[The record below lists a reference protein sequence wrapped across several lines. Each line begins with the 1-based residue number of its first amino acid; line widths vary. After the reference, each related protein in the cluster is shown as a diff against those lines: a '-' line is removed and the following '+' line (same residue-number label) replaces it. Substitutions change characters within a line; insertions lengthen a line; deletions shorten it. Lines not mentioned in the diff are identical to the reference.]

1 MTMALTLVMVFGMLP
16 IGAQGAQAAQFGSV
30 QDSFSAFFGL
40 NDDIQTAAAFDETT
54 ISDDSSL
61 NTWLAITDKDTN
73 NVGRIW
79 TDKTV
84 SDRDIQLGEAVS
96 GGPTFEIQKGDSDF
110 LIGLSVL
117 SSASNIKTMATKP
130 LDIVMVLDV
139 SGSMDENLG
148 SEDVYTETYRPS
160 IYSGTYYALVGHE
173 YIKIDKIMSGFI
185 FQEFD
190 HWELNGQTVEPKRSA
205 DDSDPNHIQ
214 FYTRSSKRVKKI
226 NALKT
231 AANRFIEKTA
241 EENSKIS
248 DENKQHRISIVKFA
262 DDSYNYD
269 YGNDFTPREDYNYT
283 QRLKPL
289 TAYTN
294 NTVYQ
299 LTDLVND
306 LSPAGA
312 TSADYGLNLAN
323 RELSDNGRADAQQV
337 IIFFT
342 DGEPNHQS
350 GFDGAVADTAITN
363 AKMMK
368 NDGALV
374 YTIGIFQDA
383 DPNKIS
389 DRFNAYMHG
398 VSSNFPN
405 ATSYE
410 NLGVRKPDSDYYKA
424 ASDAEQ
430 LNQIFSDIFD
440 EVGQSTGFPTEITEG
455 MDPSKGGYI
464 TIEDPLGDYMQVDT
478 FKSLIFGD
486 EEFKPVGE
494 PKEVVQDDGTTLVTY
509 QYEGKAKD
517 PSALYPDGDVN
528 QLIVQVTKSADL
540 KTGDVVKVQIPASL
554 IPVRYFKADT
564 DTDGNTTMTI
574 DEAWPMRIF
583 FGVSLKSGV
592 TETLKDG
599 FDNSQNDQELKDYI
613 STHTENGKVS
623 FYSNFYDGSNRLG
636 DKSLGNTKS
645 SFTPSD
651 ANSFYY
657 FTEDTVIY
665 ENEECTE
672 PLKTAPDQ
680 SGQTPYWYKKAYLD
694 YDENGT
700 NNKAEWKDEII
711 QFNGQ
716 NFNYRAVKTGLNTQ
730 GEFIIQAGS
739 PRLTRID
746 DLTDAKDPN
755 LTGTATEVI
764 KPEWDNNDNPQE
776 IFVYLGNNGKLDV
789 ELAGALTITKDA
801 RVASNKGLDPAV
813 IQDKKFK
820 FEITVDGS
828 AGKSYKAE
836 VRNAQ
841 GDRVGD
847 LFDLS
852 FDNQEKATHAIK
864 DDETLYVYGLDAG
877 KTYTVKEIEMPT
889 GFTTTGLT
897 LNGKGQDGS
906 LEATGNLRASQIER
920 MTFTNT
926 YDVTPVTLAADDF
939 VKYEKRF
946 DRWDLV
952 EAFDIQIEKD
962 DKTFPMPEGTSEG
975 AATKTVS
982 VKKDTATGNF
992 GAITFTAAG
1001 IYHYTVTEN
1010 INGGSIAGMSYSKAE
1025 YDVQVV
1031 VTDNGDGTLKAV
1043 STVTQVSNDDGTDT
1057 NPPVEKTDKVA
1068 VFVNAFNA
1076 ESVSAGPVA
1085 RKNYTDTT
1093 GKALLDG
1100 MFKFKIKADSN
1111 NPQPEPEV
1119 PGQKDDE
1126 GYYTVTNT
1134 GNSISFGNAT
1144 FTKHHVGKTYTYE
1157 ISEVIPTEATP
1168 ENRYT
1173 VNGMTYDST
1182 VYKAI
1187 FKVSTEKVDGEDRV
1201 KVETTY
1207 QKGDEPLSP
1216 GTIPT
1221 FNNAYDPQDLVLPSE
1236 GNGAILGSKTL
1247 TGRNSFVDESFNFTL
1262 TAADT
1267 PTQEALDQDYLI
1279 FEDDN
1284 QKTEMTATV
1293 TDLEKNTSKGFS
1305 FGQVKFTRPGT
1316 YTFNV
1321 VEEAPE
1327 DGNGMTY
1334 DRHTSKVKV
1343 VVTDENGVLKGAV
1356 TYDNG
1361 EAEKAAFIN
1370 TYRASTLSYGTQTRL
1385 NLTKTMTGRALAAEE
1400 FSFAI
1405 AGADKEGSV
1414 SKDEAEAKLSVSDRS
1429 FKNQAGAVEGV
1440 SSIIFDKLKD
1450 VSFTQDD
1457 IGKTFTYTVSEVKP
1471 TDNPLGGVTY
1481 DPSVYE
1487 VNITPIDNGNG
1498 TMHTQTIVYK
1508 DGKLFSQDTSAN
1520 TPDVKGTIVLPFNNN
1535 YQAASTS
1542 FDTATINLKKV
1553 FEGKEWTDETF
1564 TFTIESEEGAPLPT
1578 DQNGNEITQTVVSKP
1593 DSGNEA
1599 TFGFGTIT
1607 FDSVGE
1613 YRYKVTEENAGQ
1625 TIKGIQY
1632 EKDSATFTISVTD
1645 DGTGQLKA
1653 ECKLPTNT
1661 TFNNVYSATLSHDQ
1675 AGMLIPRKTLNGRA
1689 MKANEFTFMIEAK
1702 DSEDGTVKAAEAAER
1717 IYLDEGQT
1725 SGIFTNPEDAPAG
1738 QVSELPS
1745 ELTKPMVFT
1754 QADVGKVF
1762 TYEFSEIEPS
1772 EDQKLG
1778 GVTYDKTVYKVELF
1792 VTDDGDGTLTLH
1804 TKVNNGPETTSS
1816 ETDPSPVYLDF
1827 VNRYAPKETTL
1838 SGAANLAGTK
1848 TLTGR
1853 ALAAEEFSFKLEA
1866 DDQTTKDAVADGSI
1880 VLPQETEVKND
1891 ANGAFSFGDITFK
1904 KAGDYQFKISEV
1916 PGTLGG
1922 ITYDGTSYI
1931 VKVKVTDNGDGT
1943 MTATIDGEK
1952 PSLAFNNRYGSE
1964 LPQEEVTKTNVSF
1977 TKQLTGRS
1985 WTANDTFT
1993 FEMTALTENAPMPAN
2008 AQVTVNSPEGK
2019 DKVNFSFG
2027 EIAFTYDMVKDEPN
2041 KTKTFE
2047 YEVKEVIPQEGSP
2060 FNGMTYDTHTAK
2072 VKITVTDNGDGTM
2085 SATTEATGTDFVNT
2099 YRSEVN
2105 YAQFNTGLAII
2116 KTLTGHDMAKDQF
2129 TFVITPGDQASADK
2143 LGFNTGANEV
2153 KSPAADDGAFAMID
2167 LLAGQQILFTQEDV
2181 SKTYTYEIKEEQG
2194 TQGGYTYDPT
2204 VYTVTI
2210 TSSDNGAGVLTV
2222 TTRIEAEGKDTAEYI
2237 YSSNET
2243 SMSKASVAF
2252 KNSYA
2257 ASGQLGGDGKASI
2270 EATKVLNG
2278 RPMEAGEFNFVV
2290 KDAKDQIVTEGTH
2303 AAAGIGET
2311 AKITFDPIEYTTE
2324 SLKAAVDNGT
2334 AVKSEKDGKD
2344 VYTFQYAVSEEAPTQ
2359 GGVSGT
2365 KDRFTILVTVTDH
2378 NNGTL
2383 EPAVSYPQGTD
2394 HLAFENTYSTGDPI
2408 TYQPN
2413 GQKKV
2418 EAATG
2423 LTPKDITGQFT
2434 FTLTA
2439 DEGTPM
2445 PETTSVKNDAQ
2456 GNIAFGEM
2464 EFTQDLLTDV
2474 APDDTGS
2481 RSKTFTYRVE
2491 ETGTVPGVTNDP
2503 GAKTFSLTLTDD
2515 GKGHLTLTSDPEE
2528 GTLFTF
2534 VNTYSVTP
2542 VESRVTDQ
2550 IVVEK
2555 SLVGRELEAN
2565 EFSFE
2570 LLDEADQVVATG
2582 TNDADG
2588 KVTLTPITYDQP
2600 GTHTYKL
2607 HEVKGEAGFGVQY
2620 DERVYT
2626 ITTKVSD
2633 QGDGTLK
2640 VEHQIEGDQITFEN
2654 VYESAATSVQ
2664 LTAAKVLQGRDLK
2677 DGEFTFQIKDDK
2689 DQVVAEAHN
2698 DAEGRILFDAI
2709 ELKEAGERTYTISEV
2724 GGNDKTIAYDVTSY
2738 KVKVIV
2744 TDDLKGHLVAEV
2756 QADEAPIFTNSVIPQ
2771 EKPQD
2776 PPKPSGNIMTGIQ
2789 NHLGMIT
2796 AGFLFM
2802 VIAILATTALIVR
2815 RRNH

>member
-1 MTMALTLVMVFGMLP
+1 MKKRINYLGRRILFLCMGLLLCLGTVNFARAATQESERISDTNTMTTWEKVA
-16 IGAQGAQAAQFGSV
+16 
-30 QDSFSAFFGL
+30 QDST
-40 NDDIQTAAAFDETT
+40 QY
-54 ISDDSSL
+54 
-61 NTWLAITDKDTN
+61 
-73 NVGRIW
+73 VGRIW
-79 TDKTV
+79 TDKSVFTNGV
-84 SDRDIQLGEAVS
+84 TLPGSGEAEHGEDIVIEQ
-96 GGPTFEIQKGDSDF
+96 GESDF
-110 LIGLSVL
+110 LIGLSAL
-117 SSASNIKTMATKP
+117 SSTSNLTTQSAKP
-130 LDIVMVLDV
+130 LDIVLVLDT
-139 SGSMDENLG
+139 SGSMDDGMDGESSTYKAIYAGELDQSRSYYIDYG
-148 SEDVYTETYRPS
+148 WSRIKISYDEDKQEWGY
-160 IYSGTYYALVGHE
+160 YSGRKWNPVTPKANANG
-173 YIKIDKIMSGFI
+173 SGTQVYFR
-185 FQEFD
+185 D
-190 HWELNGQTVEPKRSA
+190 NRLWAMQTAV
-205 DDSDPNHIQ
+205 NN
-214 FYTRSSKRVKKI
+214 FI
-226 NALKT
+226 NAT
-231 AANRFIEKTA
+231 AKANETMA
-241 EENSKIS
+241 EGN
-248 DENKQHRISIVKFA
+248 QHRISIVTYASNA
-262 DDSYNYD
+262 DTKEPLQDVTADTAQS
-269 YGNDFTPREDYNYT
+269 
-283 QRLKPL
+283 LK
-289 TAYTN
+289 
-294 NTVYQ
+294 NTVNN
-299 LTDLVND
+299 LAAD
-306 LSPAGA
+306 GA
-312 TSADYGLNLAN
+312 TNAGEGMTNAN
-323 RELSDNGRADAQQV
+323 KELQSNNARANAQEV
-337 IIFFT
+337 VIFFT
-342 DGEPNHQS
+342 DGTPTTSSLFNERVANT
-350 GFDGAVADTAITN
+350 AVKQAGEIKSEN
-363 AKMMK
+363 RGGM
-368 NDGALV
+368 V
-374 YTIGIFQDA
+374 YSIGIFDDA
-383 DPNKIS
+383 NSEDPTNRSTKS
-389 DRFNAYMHG
+389 NQFMHA
-398 VSSNFPN
+398 VSSNYPK
-405 ATSYE
+405 ATAYNNRGDRAE
-410 NLGVRKPDSDYYKA
+410 GDFYKTA
-424 ASDAEQ
+424 TETTE
-430 LNQIFSDIFD
+430 LNKVFDEIFD
-440 EVGQSTGFPTEITEG
+440 EIKNPGNVPTKVEG
-455 MDPSKGGYI
+455 NDPMNSGYI
-464 TIEDPLGDYMQVDT
+464 TIEDELGAYMAVDGFNQIVFADRVFQNPTKTIKGNIDTYT
-478 FKSLIFGD
+478 FNG
-486 EEFKPVGE
+486 
-494 PKEVVQDDGTTLVTY
+494 
-509 QYEGKAKD
+509 
-517 PSALYPDGDVN
+517 SADASQLYPNANLNEIVITVERSEELAKGD
-528 QLIVQVTKSADL
+528 K
-540 KTGDVVKVQIPASL
+540 VKVQIPAAL
-554 IPVRYFKADT
+554 IPLRHFDVQET
-564 DTDGNTTMTI
+564 DAGSGAFTTSVSNTY
-574 DEAWPMRIF
+574 PMRIF
-583 FGVSLKSGV
+583 FGVSLKDDAV
-592 TETLKDG
+592 KLLENPNEAMK
-599 FDNSQNDQELKDYI
+599 FYI
-613 STHTENGKVS
+613 AENTGEDGKVN
-623 FYSNFYDGSNRLG
+623 FYSNTF
-636 DKSLGNTKS
+636 TKNAEAGKTTAI
-645 SFTPSD
+645 FTPD
-651 ANSFYY
+651 KTNKFYY
-657 FTEDTVIY
+657 FGEDVLLYTTED
-665 ENEECTE
+665 CTE
-672 PLKTAPDQ
+672 VATRGN
-680 SGQTPYWYKKAYLD
+680 SGSTIANKDYWYQRTYYSEGNTQPQKEIVKISNNVVGQELLSYTKLDDQGRWYVPAETPRLMTINNLYL
-694 YDENGT
+694 E
-700 NNKAEWKDEII
+700 KAEKDNQTNTALDVIDPQWVRDGNNHVTDEI
-711 QFNGQ
+711 
-716 NFNYRAVKTGLNTQ
+716 VT
-730 GEFIIQAGS
+730 
-739 PRLTRID
+739 
-746 DLTDAKDPN
+746 
-755 LTGTATEVI
+755 
-764 KPEWDNNDNPQE
+764 
-776 IFVYLGNNGKLDV
+776 YLGNNGKLAMDV
-789 ELAGALTITKDA
+789 
-801 RVASNKGLDPAV
+801 P
-813 IQDKKFK
+813 
-820 FEITVDGS
+820 
-828 AGKSYKAE
+828 
-836 VRNAQ
+836 
-841 GDRVGD
+841 
-847 LFDLS
+847 
-852 FDNQEKATHAIK
+852 
-864 DDETLYVYGLDAG
+864 
-877 KTYTVKEIEMPT
+877 
-889 GFTTTGLT
+889 
-897 LNGKGQDGS
+897 GS
-906 LEATGNLRASQIER
+906 LEISKTVTAEEGLTAPNKEFTFKVDLEVATDKTLKESYSAQRFDVNGKESGEAFTIEDQGTVTLKAGEKVRIYGIDKGTAYNISEESLPAGFVQTVPTDNKPVTGTIGTDANTEGVNQASFTNEYAVENYTISSSEFGLAGTKTIEGRDFEEGDIFRFEISASQQAPDSPLPTNSKNTIEPTSGTQEDIGFGSFTFDKPGQYRYSIKEYLPNGENVTEDPADRIIPGMTYDTTEYRLVIDVADNHDGHLMLTSVGIDKRTDQIGGEWEILYASQSENGQPATLPGNDEKYMNFKNTWSAESQSISLTGEKVLSGKVLGDYTTREQFGFALEAGGSRIDENADFITDNKQPMPTLPDPDEERWIYRNSATGDITISGL
-920 MTFTNT
+920 TFTADDIGKEYKYIIRELQPTNTGKVDGEGIEGATKNNDGKWVWKGITFDDSSKEITIKVTDTADGIKAKVQTEIFGNNFEFINSYDASTTFKLDGSKQITGRNFKNGDAFTFNIVGNNGAPSPKNSSGQEVSRVTINPESGTTAGIDFGTITFTQADMKGAIAEKNDDGSTKQYTKEFTYTLIETGTDGNGMKYDTAPRTVTVVVTDDNHGKMNAEVKAGSDALSWSNT
-926 YDVTPVTLAADDF
+926 Y
-939 VKYEKRF
+939 
-946 DRWDLV
+946 
-952 EAFDIQIEKD
+952 
-962 DKTFPMPEGTSEG
+962 
-975 AATKTVS
+975 
-982 VKKDTATGNF
+982 TATGS
-992 GAITFTAAG
+992 FTDEDL
-1001 IYHYTVTEN
+1001 TVTKVLKGRSMKPGEFHFTIKN
-1010 INGGSIAGMSYSKAE
+1010 QAGTPELSKEFTNEFSIDSSVQTLKDGFSLSFTQNDVDKDFNYVVDEQESDAVKGVT
-1025 YDVQVV
+1025 YDKSQYK
-1031 VTDNGDGTLKAV
+1031 VTITPRDNGDGTIRSDVKV
-1043 STVTQVSNDDGTDT
+1043 TKTVNKDGTEIDE
-1057 NPPVEKTDKVA
+1057 NVNLQEGKVVIPFENTYSA
-1068 VFVNAFNA
+1068 AEGVADLSTGFTKMISGRGWKEGDSFTFNITGTSQGGGIA
-1076 ESVSAGPVA
+1076 PMPKNNDGTEVTSVIVDYETA
-1085 RKNYTDTT
+1085 
-1093 GKALLDG
+1093 KA
-1100 MFKFKIKADSN
+1100 A
-1111 NPQPEPEV
+1111 
-1119 PGQKDDE
+1119 
-1126 GYYTVTNT
+1126 
-1134 GNSISFGNAT
+1134 NAT
-1144 FTKHHVGKTYTYE
+1144 
-1157 ISEVIPTEATP
+1157 
-1168 ENRYT
+1168 
-1173 VNGMTYDST
+1173 
-1182 VYKAI
+1182 
-1187 FKVSTEKVDGEDRV
+1187 
-1201 KVETTY
+1201 
-1207 QKGDEPLSP
+1207 
-1216 GTIPT
+1216 
-1221 FNNAYDPQDLVLPSE
+1221 
-1236 GNGAILGSKTL
+1236 
-1247 TGRNSFVDESFNFTL
+1247 
-1262 TAADT
+1262 
-1267 PTQEALDQDYLI
+1267 
-1279 FEDDN
+1279 
-1284 QKTEMTATV
+1284 
-1293 TDLEKNTSKGFS
+1293 
-1305 FGQVKFTRPGT
+1305 
-1316 YTFNV
+1316 
-1321 VEEAPE
+1321 
-1327 DGNGMTY
+1327 
-1334 DRHTSKVKV
+1334 
-1343 VVTDENGVLKGAV
+1343 
-1356 TYDNG
+1356 
-1361 EAEKAAFIN
+1361 AEKA
-1370 TYRASTLSYGTQTRL
+1370 
-1385 NLTKTMTGRALAAEE
+1385 
-1400 FSFAI
+1400 
-1405 AGADKEGSV
+1405 
-1414 SKDEAEAKLSVSDRS
+1414 
-1429 FKNQAGAVEGV
+1429 
-1440 SSIIFDKLKD
+1440 
-1450 VSFTQDD
+1450 
-1457 IGKTFTYTVSEVKP
+1457 
-1471 TDNPLGGVTY
+1471 
-1481 DPSVYE
+1481 
-1487 VNITPIDNGNG
+1487 
-1498 TMHTQTIVYK
+1498 
-1508 DGKLFSQDTSAN
+1508 
-1520 TPDVKGTIVLPFNNN
+1520 
-1535 YQAASTS
+1535 
-1542 FDTATINLKKV
+1542 KV
-1553 FEGKEWTDETF
+1553 D
-1564 TFTIESEEGAPLPT
+1564 
-1578 DQNGNEITQTVVSKP
+1578 
-1593 DSGNEA
+1593 
-1599 TFGFGTIT
+1599 FGFGLIT

-1613 YRYKVTEENAGQ
+1613 YEYQVTEENAGDV
-1625 TIKGIQY
+1625 IDGMAY
-1632 EKDSATFTISVTD
+1632 EKNSITFTISVTD
-1645 DGTGQLKA
+1645 DGTGQFKA

-1675 AGMLIPRKTLNGRA
+1675 AGMLITTKKLSGRD
-1689 MKANEFTFMIEAK
+1689 MNANEFRFKVEALES
-1702 DSEDGTVKAAEAAER
+1702 DTVTAEEAAKR
-1717 IYLDEGQT
+1717 IYLTDGKT
-1725 SGIFTNPEDAPAG
+1725 DGVFTNPRDAKDG
-1738 QVSELPS
+1738 EVSDMS
-1745 ELTKPMVFT
+1745 SDITRPMVFT

-1778 GVTYDKTVYKVELF
+1778 GVTYDKTVYKVELS

-1804 TKVNNGPETTSS
+1804 TKVNGSETTSS
-1816 ETDPSPVYLDF
+1816 EADPKPVYLDF

-1838 SGAANLAGTK
+1838 SGAANLVGTK

-1866 DDQTTKDAVADGSI
+1866 DPEHQTTVDAVADGSV
-1880 VLPQETEVKND
+1880 VLPQATEVKND

-1922 ITYDGTSYI
+1922 ITYDDTSYI

-2047 YEVKEVIPQEGSP
+2047 YEVKEVIPQEGKPS
-2060 FNGMTYDTHTAK
+2060 NGMTYDTHTAK

-2167 LLAGQQILFTQEDV
+2167 LLAEQQILFTQEDV

-2222 TTRIEAEGKDTAEYI
+2222 TTRVEAEGKDTAEYI

-2243 SMSKASVAF
+2243 PMSKASVAF

-2344 VYTFQYAVSEEAPTQ
+2344 VYTFQYTVSEEAPTQ

-2445 PETTSVKNDAQ
+2445 PETTSVTNDAQ

-2582 TNDADG
+2582 TNDVDG
-2588 KVTLTPITYDQP
+2588 KVALTPITYDQP

-2620 DERVYT
+2620 DERVHT
-2626 ITTKVSD
+2626 ITTTVSD

-2640 VEHQIEGDQITFEN
+2640 VEHQIEGDQIAFEN
-2654 VYESAATSVQ
+2654 VYEPAVTSVQ

-2796 AGFLFM
+2796 AGFLCM

>member
-1 MTMALTLVMVFGMLP
+1 MKTIA
-16 IGAQGAQAAQFGSV
+16 
-30 QDSFSAFFGL
+30 SA
-40 NDDIQTAAAFDETT
+40 
-54 ISDDSSL
+54 
-61 NTWLAITDKDTN
+61 
-73 NVGRIW
+73 
-79 TDKTV
+79 
-84 SDRDIQLGEAVS
+84 
-96 GGPTFEIQKGDSDF
+96 
-110 LIGLSVL
+110 
-117 SSASNIKTMATKP
+117 
-130 LDIVMVLDV
+130 
-139 SGSMDENLG
+139 
-148 SEDVYTETYRPS
+148 
-160 IYSGTYYALVGHE
+160 
-173 YIKIDKIMSGFI
+173 
-185 FQEFD
+185 
-190 HWELNGQTVEPKRSA
+190 
-205 DDSDPNHIQ
+205 
-214 FYTRSSKRVKKI
+214 
-226 NALKT
+226 
-231 AANRFIEKTA
+231 
-241 EENSKIS
+241 
-248 DENKQHRISIVKFA
+248 
-262 DDSYNYD
+262 
-269 YGNDFTPREDYNYT
+269 YGNDRSNYT
-283 QRLKPL
+283 QRLNPL
-289 TAYTN
+289 SVYTSDN
-294 NTVYQ
+294 VSELTGKIDQ
-299 LTDLVND
+299 LSAT
-306 LSPAGA
+306 GA
-312 TSADYGLNLAN
+312 TAADSGLGLAN
-323 RELSDNGRADAQQV
+323 SELSDNGRADAQQV

-342 DGEPNHQS
+342 DGEPNHQR
-350 GFDGAVADTAITN
+350 GFDGSVANAAITN
-363 AKMMK
+363 AKTMK
-368 NDGALV
+368 DKGALV
-374 YTIGIFQDA
+374 YTIGVFQDA
-383 DPNKIS
+383 NPEDTS
-389 DRFNAYMHG
+389 GDFNAYMHG
-398 VSSNFPN
+398 VSSNYPN

-410 NLGVRKPDSDYYKA
+410 NLGVRKQDSDYYKA

-464 TIEDPLGDYMQVDT
+464 TIEDPLGNYMQVDT

-486 EEFKPVGE
+486 EEFKPVDQPRE
-494 PKEVVQDDGTTLVTY
+494 EMQDDGTTLVTY
-509 QYEGKAKD
+509 QYEGEAKD
-517 PSALYPDGDVN
+517 PSALYPDGNVN

-540 KTGDVVKVQIPASL
+540 KTGDRVKVQIPASL

-599 FDNSQNDQELKDYI
+599 FDNSRNDQELKDYI
-613 STHTENGKVS
+613 STQTENGKVS
-623 FYSNFYDGSNRLG
+623 FYSNFYDGSNTLG
-636 DKSLGNTKS
+636 NKSLGNTKS

-665 ENEECTE
+665 QDKECTN
-672 PLKTAPDQ
+672 PLKTTPDQ
-680 SGQTPYWYKKAYLD
+680 SGQTQYWYKKAYLD
-694 YDENGT
+694 YDESGT

-716 NFNYRAVKTGLNTQ
+716 NFKYKAVKTSFNTQ

-746 DLTDAKDPN
+746 DLTDAKAPN
-755 LTGTATEVI
+755 RTGTATEVI
-764 KPEWDNNDNPQE
+764 NPKWDNNDNPQE

-789 ELAGALTITKDA
+789 ELAGALAITKDA
-801 RVASNKGLDPAV
+801 QVASNKGLDPAV
-813 IQDKKFK
+813 IQNKEFK
-820 FEITVDGS
+820 FEISVDGS
-828 AGKSYKAE
+828 AGKTYQAE
-836 VRNAQ
+836 VKNAQ

-847 LFDLS
+847 IFNLTFD
-852 FDNQEKATHAIK
+852 DQGKATHAIK
-864 DDETLYVYGLDAG
+864 NDETLYVYGLDAG
-877 KTYTVKEIEMPT
+877 KTYTVKEIAMPT

-897 LNGKGQDGS
+897 LNGEGQDGS
-906 LEATGNLRASQIER
+906 SEATGKLRASQIER

-926 YDVTPVTLAADDF
+926 YDVTPVTLGANDF
-939 VKYEKRF
+939 VKYEKQF

-952 EAFDIQIEKD
+952 KTFDIQIEKNGE
-962 DKTFPMPEGTSEG
+962 TFPMPEGTPEG

-982 VKKDTATGNF
+982 VKEENATGNF
-992 GAITFTAAG
+992 GEITFTAAG
-1001 IYHYTVTEN
+1001 KYHYTVTEN
-1010 INGGSIAGMSYSKAE
+1010 INGGSIAGLSYSKAE

-1031 VTDNGDGTLKAV
+1031 VADNGDGTLKAV
-1043 STVTQVSNDDGTDT
+1043 STVTQTSKDDGTDT

-1068 VFVNAFNA
+1068 VFVNTFNA

-1085 RKNYTDTT
+1085 QKNYTDTT

-1100 MFKFKIKADSN
+1100 MFKFKIKADPN
-1111 NPQPEPEV
+1111 NLQPEPEV

-1144 FTKHHVGKTYTYE
+1144 FTRDHVGHTYIYE
-1157 ISEVIPTEATP
+1157 ISEEIPTEATP
-1168 ENRYT
+1168 ENQYT
-1173 VNGMTYDST
+1173 VNGMTYDPT

-1207 QKGDEPLSP
+1207 QKGDEPLPS

-1267 PTQEALDQDYLI
+1267 PTQEALEQDELI
-1279 FEDDN
+1279 FEGDA
-1284 QKTEMTATV
+1284 QKTEMSATV
-1293 TDLEKNTSKGFS
+1293 TALEKNKPKGFS

-1327 DGNGMTY
+1327 DGEGMTY
-1334 DRHTSKVKV
+1334 DRHTSKVEV

-1356 TYDNG
+1356 TYDKG
-1361 EAEKAAFIN
+1361 EAEKAAFVN
-1370 TYRASTLSYGTQTRL
+1370 TYRVSTLSYGTQTGL
-1385 NLTKTMTGRALAAEE
+1385 NLTKTMTGRALVAEE

-1414 SKDEAEAKLSVSDRS
+1414 PKDEAEAKLRVSDRS
-1429 FKNQAGAVEGV
+1429 FKNQAGAAEGDP
-1440 SSIIFDKLKD
+1440 SIIFEKLKD

-1457 IGKTFTYTVSEVKP
+1457 VGKTFTYTVSEVKP

-1498 TMHTQTIVYK
+1498 TMHTQTTVYK
-1508 DGKLFSQDTSAN
+1508 DGKPFSQDDSAI
-1520 TPDVKGTIVLPFNNN
+1520 TPDVKDTIVLPFNNN

-1564 TFTIESEEGAPLPT
+1564 TFTIESEDGAPLPT
-1578 DQNGNEITQTVVSKP
+1578 DQKGNEIKQTVVSKP

-1625 TIKGIQY
+1625 TIEGIQY

-1675 AGMLIPRKTLNGRA
+1675 AGMLITTKKLSGRD
-1689 MKANEFTFMIEAK
+1689 MNANEFRFKVEALES
-1702 DSEDGTVKAAEAAER
+1702 DTVTAEEAAKR
-1717 IYLDEGQT
+1717 IYLTDGKT
-1725 SGIFTNPEDAPAG
+1725 DGVFTNPRDAKDG
-1738 QVSELPS
+1738 EVSDMS
-1745 ELTKPMVFT
+1745 SDITRPMVFT

-1778 GVTYDKTVYKVELF
+1778 GVTYDKTVYKVELS

-1804 TKVNNGPETTSS
+1804 TKVNGSETTSS
-1816 ETDPSPVYLDF
+1816 EADPKPVYLDF

-1838 SGAANLAGTK
+1838 SGAANLVGTK

-1866 DDQTTKDAVADGSI
+1866 DPEHQTTVDAVADGSV
-1880 VLPQETEVKND
+1880 VLPQATEVKND

-1952 PSLAFNNRYGSE
+1952 PSLAFNNHYGSE

-2047 YEVKEVIPQEGSP
+2047 YEVKEVIPQEGNP

-2085 SATTEATGTDFVNT
+2085 SATTESTGIDFVNT

-2222 TTRIEAEGKDTAEYI
+2222 TTRVEAEGKDTAEYI

-2243 SMSKASVAF
+2243 PMSKASVAF

-2324 SLKAAVDNGT
+2324 SLKAAVDNRT

-2344 VYTFQYAVSEEAPTQ
+2344 VYTFQYTVSEEAPTQ

-2394 HLAFENTYSTGDPI
+2394 HLAFENTYSTGDSI

-2445 PETTSVKNDAQ
+2445 PETTSVTNDAQ

-2582 TNDADG
+2582 TNDVDG
-2588 KVTLTPITYDQP
+2588 KVALTPITYDQP

-2620 DERVYT
+2620 DERVHT
-2626 ITTKVSD
+2626 ITTTVSD

-2640 VEHQIEGDQITFEN
+2640 VEHQIEGDQIAFEN
-2654 VYESAATSVQ
+2654 VYEPAATSVQ

-2796 AGFLFM
+2796 AGFLCM